1 MLSQILFIHD
11 REDVQALGQG
21 ELIDEFLGTQAGFQV
36 LPGEAKGHKID
47 ARSELEAVGEGNDQL
62 LERIGGKEIL
72 LEPVVKCNELS
83 DPNGFPA
90 GFQDFFLETSV
101 LIFEISE
108 GLFCL
113 MMIKGV
119 IHGMVMFRKWLYM
132 RTGD

>member
-1 MLSQILFIHD
+1 M
-11 REDVQALGQG
+11 
-21 ELIDEFLGTQAGFQV
+21 IDEFLGTQIGFQV
-36 LPGEAKGHKID
+36 LPGEAKGHKIN
-47 ARSELEAVGEGNDQL
+47 ARSELEAVGEGNDQI

-83 DPNGFPA
+83 DPGGFLA
-90 GFQDFFLETSV
+90 GFQDLFLEAPV

-119 IHGMVMFRKWLYM
+119 IHGIQLECFW
-132 RTGD
+132 T